1 MRHRFHTA
9 VRAVPILLLAAVFAT
24 GQTPKPAGKTWA
36 PPRTPDGQPDI
47 EGIWTSATLTPLER
61 PADLAGKPTL
71 TEKEAAEYEKNLL
84 VQSNRDRRDGSADA
98 DLGRA
103 YNEFWYDRGNKV
115 VGTRRTS
122 LIIDPPDGLV
132 PALTPEAQK
141 RQEAARE
148 RARLHAFDGPED
160 RPLAERCLSW
170 ATAGPPMLPSAYNNN
185 YHIVQTP
192 GYVTILSE
200 MIHDVRVIPLDGRP
214 HLGGNIRQ
222 WMGDAR
228 GHWEGNTLVVDT
240 TDFNGKAA
248 FRGSG
253 QKLHLVERFT
263 PVGRDT
269 MLYEFTVD
277 DPTTFTKPWTA
288 QVPMTKT
295 EGPIYEYACQEGN
308 YALRGVLAGAR
319 AEEKGVTETR
329 P

>member
-1 MRHRFHTA
+1 MSHRFRIA
-9 VRAVPILLLAAVFAT
+9 GYVLASLLLAAVFAA
-24 GQTPKPAGKTWA
+24 GQTPKPAAKTWT
-36 PPRTPDGQPDI
+36 PPHTPDGQPDL

-71 TEKEAAEYEKNLL
+71 TEKEAAEYEKQLQKQN
-84 VQSNRDRRDGSADA
+84 NRDRRDGSADA

-122 LIIDPPDGLV
+122 LIVDPPDGLI
-132 PALTPEAQK
+132 PPLTPEAQK
-141 RQEAARE
+141 RAEAVRE
-148 RARLHAFDGPED
+148 HARLHAFDGPED

-185 YHIVQTP
+185 YHIIQTP

-200 MIHDVRVIPLDGRP
+200 MIHDVRIIPLDGRP
-214 HLGGNIRQ
+214 HLGGTIRQ

-240 TDFNGKAA
+240 VDFNGKAP
-248 FRGSG
+248 FRGSD
-253 QKLHLVERFT
+253 QKMHLVKRFT
-263 PVGRDT
+263 RVDRDT

-288 QVPMTKT
+288 QIPMTKT

-319 AEEKGVTETR
+319 AEEKGSK
-329 P
+329 

>member
-1 MRHRFHTA
+1 MSHRFRNVSSLAAT
-9 VRAVPILLLAAVFAT
+9 VLLAAAIAL
-24 GQTPKPAGKTWA
+24 GQTPKAAKTWT

-47 EGIWTSATLTPLER
+47 EGIWTSATITPLER

-71 TEKEAAEYEKNLL
+71 TEKEAAEYEKKQLQQN
-84 VQSNRDRRDGSADA
+84 NRDRRDGGADA

-103 YNEFWYDRGNKV
+103 YNEFWYDRGTKV

-122 LIIDPPDGLV
+122 LIVDPPDGLI
-132 PALTPEAQK
+132 PPLTPEAQK
-141 RQEAARE
+141 RIEANRE
-148 RARLHAFDGPED
+148 HARLHAFDGPED
-160 RPLAERCLSW
+160 RPLQERCLSW

-185 YHIVQTP
+185 YHIVQSP

-200 MIHDVRVIPLDGRP
+200 MIHDVRIIPLDGRP
-214 HLGGNIRQ
+214 HLGANIRQ

-240 TDFNGKAA
+240 TDFNGKVA
-248 FRGSG
+248 FRGTG
-253 QKLHLVERFT
+253 QKFHLVERFT
-263 PVGRDT
+263 RVGPDT
-269 MLYEFTVD
+269 MVYEFTVD

-288 QVPMTKT
+288 QVPMAQT

-319 AEEKGVTETR
+319 ADEKKAATEPR

>member
-9 VRAVPILLLAAVFAT
+9 VRAVPILLLAAAFAT
-24 GQTPKPAGKTWA
+24 GQTAKPAGKTWA

-132 PALTPEAQK
+132 PPLTPEAQK

-148 RARLHAFDGPED
+148 HARLHAFDGPED

-240 TDFNGKAA
+240 ADFNGKAA

-263 PVGRDT
+263 PVGRDA

-319 AEEKGVTETR
+319 AEEKGVTEPR

>member
-1 MRHRFHTA
+1 
-9 VRAVPILLLAAVFAT
+9 VLLLATTFAA
-24 GQTPKPAGKTWA
+24 GQTPKSGAKTWT
-36 PPRTPDGQPDI
+36 PPRTPDGQPDL

-71 TEKEAAEYEKNLL
+71 TQKEAEEYEKQLQKQND
-84 VQSNRDRRDGSADA
+84 RDRRDGSAEA
-98 DLGRA
+98 DVARA

-122 LIIDPPDGLV
+122 LIVDPPDGLI
-132 PALTPEAQK
+132 PPLTAEAQK
-141 RQEAARE
+141 RIEAARE
-148 RARLHAFDGPED
+148 HARLHAFDGPED

-185 YHIVQTP
+185 YRIVQTP

-200 MIHDVRVIPLDGRP
+200 MIHDVRIIPLDGRP
-214 HLGGNIRQ
+214 HLGGSIRQ

-240 TDFNGKAA
+240 ADFNGKAA
-248 FRGSG
+248 FRGTA

-263 PVGRDT
+263 RVDAGT

-277 DPTTFTKPWTA
+277 DPTTFTRSWTA

-308 YALRGVLAGAR
+308 YGLRGVLAGAR
-319 AEEKGVTETR
+319 AEEKGPVTEPR
-329 P
+329 Q

>member
-1 MRHRFHTA
+1 MSRRFRMA
-9 VRAVPILLLAAVFAT
+9 GYVLASLLLAAVFAA
-24 GQTPKPAGKTWA
+24 GQTPKPAAKTWT
-36 PPRTPDGQPDI
+36 PPHTPDGQPDL

-71 TEKEAAEYEKNLL
+71 TEKEAEEYEKQLKKQN
-84 VQSNRDRRDGSADA
+84 NRDRRDGSADA

-122 LIIDPPDGLV
+122 LIVDPPDGLI

-141 RQEAARE
+141 RAEAARE
-148 RARLHAFDGPED
+148 HARLHAFDGPED

-200 MIHDVRVIPLDGRP
+200 MIHDVRIIPLDGRP
-214 HLGGNIRQ
+214 HLGGTVRQ

-240 TDFNGKAA
+240 MDFNGKAP

-263 PVGRDT
+263 RVDRET

-277 DPTTFTKPWTA
+277 DPTTFTRSWTA
-288 QVPMTKT
+288 QIPMTKT

-319 AEEKGVTETR
+319 AEEKVTEPR